1 MMNSR
6 IAMFPGSFDPP
17 TLGHMDIIK
26 RSAMLYDKLYVVVA
40 DNISKK
46 NLFTAT
52 ERVEMLSAELV
63 DYPTVEVVKY
73 PGLMV
78 EFASKNDVGV
88 MIRGV
93 RAMGDFTYEFELAMM
108 NRQICPG
115 LEILFMPTDAKYF
128 LIRSSQIK
136 ELAAFGADISNMV
149 PERVARLVGEKIG
162 KKN

>member
-1 MMNSR
+1 MMNPR

-26 RSAMLYDKLYVVVA
+26 RSALLYDKLYVVVA

-46 NLFTAT
+46 NLFTAS
-52 ERVEMLSAELV
+52 ERVEMLKAELEEF
-63 DYPTVEVVKY
+63 PSVEVVKY

-78 EFASKNDVGV
+78 EFAQNNDVGV

-115 LEILFMPTDAKYF
+115 LEVLFMPTDAKYF

-136 ELAAFGADISNMV
+136 ELATFGADISNMV
-149 PERVARLVGEKIG
+149 SDRVANLVTQKL
-162 KKN
+162 KKRD

>member
-1 MMNSR
+1 MMNPR

-26 RSAMLYDKLYVVVA
+26 RSALLYEKLYVVVA

-46 NLFTAT
+46 SLFTAD
-52 ERVEMLSAELV
+52 ERVDMLRDELSE
-63 DYPTVEVVKY
+63 YPSVEVVKF

-78 EFASKNDVGV
+78 DFALRNGVGV

-93 RAMGDFTYEFELAMM
+93 RAMGDFTYEFELAMT
-108 NRQICPG
+108 NRQICPDI
-115 LEILFMPTDAKYF
+115 EILFMPTDSKYF

-149 PERVARLVGEKIG
+149 SDKVAKLVNRKIG
-162 KKN
+162 K